1 MKAEVQAHSRLLAAM
16 AVHPTR
22 PLFATAAEDAT
33 VAVWALSDD
42 QSQVSNE
49 CATHFGQNAVICTYQ
64 IYFNLCKS
72 LNTAFHILN
81 LVCFCCLIAVSV
93 PQVHLEFVQVLPLLS
108 LCWNNTL
115 LTGLAF
121 TGTTS
126 NSIAVA
132 AYDTDEIRVWAIE

>member
-1 MKAEVQAHSRLLAAM
+1 ML
-16 AVHPTR
+16 
-22 PLFATAAEDAT
+22 LFALTKFI
-33 VAVWALSDD
+33 S
-42 QSQVSNE
+42 
-49 CATHFGQNAVICTYQ
+49 
-64 IYFNLCKS
+64 IYAWS
-72 LNTAFHILN
+72 LNAAFHILN
-81 LVCFCCLIAVSV
+81 LVCFCYLIAVSV